1 MLRSYV
7 PLPRPNL
14 ANIFCLFETHHNINM
29 DAFVLAAPVFDILVL
44 RLQKN
49 YGRYYITEDLVVISV
64 AGVAAPLDKVF

>member
-1 MLRSYV
+1 MMPIIMLRCYV

-29 DAFVLAAPVFDILVL
+29 DAFVLAAPVFDRLVL

-49 YGRYYITEDLVVISV
+49 YDI
-64 AGVAAPLDKVF
+64 